1 MSFFDE
7 DPDKNP
13 KKKFKPGFD
22 PRNSNSFTNPFAQR
36 SSSSDNGGGGGQVPL
51 SSNASTASSGS
62 NSEALKQL
70 DSTLAK
76 DFKNSQLVTVNED
89 EFRNRQ
95 IQFSQDQLKQIFTEL
110 ASLQAQYN
118 AAMNNPNEGERNK
131 IDMKRQINDL
141 RQQIAQQTGIQDEI
155 NSSRALI
162 MAQNEEFRKKNEAL
176 DKTVIDSQN
185 RLLVELAAESLV
197 LYINSEQNK
206 RGFNPETTKAI
217 CDDIITQFTNA
228 MNSQGQA
235 GWAQQNIEWITAYL
249 YDVTSNATSIY
260 RRAMQFKGAAL
271 PAAAAATLMAI
282 VSTNIPSAPIS
293 TIGVSLANDAGLLR
307 AVSGEIINRTGNA
320 ILGLIYAH
328 PVATVLAS
336 IMLLISAYNQLSQV
350 DQTRLGEGVKQM
362 YNQLLN
368 YLQQIIS
375 GTLNRDNWKQLFTQ
389 ITDLMSS
396 FEDAISNI
404 PNMLGRT
411 QSSSSNISI
420 ASSQLSQKSLSV
432 ANDLLREGITE
443 QNISQIQEILAG
455 PVSRSNSNM
464 SSGMSSV
471 TMSPFSS
478 QGFSQ
483 SPSSSPRI
491 FEGEKYSAVP
501 TSSGDS
507 SRTSSIGSDFFNDE
521 TVRQTGSLLGQ
532 RISSSGSKSFGSY
545 QQSQNLGQ
553 KRRTTETANVVT
565 VVQGPN
571 GALTLNKE
579 IEVTDA
585 DRSAG
590 IVGWTVTAKPIL
602 NVSDEESVV
611 SSLSGNASTK
621 SIHSVTVSIRN
632 QQGQQQDI
640 TIPVINGF
648 PQQPQDPV
656 VWRQLQGVWPNLQD
670 FINRWVFSWNSD
682 QNLSRYSTDSSSGGR
697 RRRSRRYKSRRYTKK
712 RHYRKHRNTRRRPRR
727 NTKKRGRK

>member
-13 KKKFKPGFD
+13 KKKFKPGFEQGFD
-22 PRNSNSFTNPFAQR
+22 PRNSNSSTNPFAQR

-76 DFKNSQLVTVNED
+76 DLALVTVNED

-95 IQFSQDQLKQIFTEL
+95 LQFSEQQFDNIIKQL

-162 MAQNEEFRKKNEAL
+162 MAQNEEFRKTNEKL

-206 RGFNPETTKAI
+206 RGFNPETTKVI
-217 CDDIITQFTNA
+217 CDDVITQFTNA

-235 GWAQQNIEWITAYL
+235 GWAQQNIEWIRAYL
-249 YDVTSNATSIY
+249 YDVASNATAIY

-320 ILGLIYAH
+320 ILGIIYAH

-350 DQTRLGEGVKQM
+350 DQIRLGEGVKQM
-362 YNQLLN
+362 YNKLLY
-368 YLQQIIS
+368 YLNVIIS

-411 QSSSSNISI
+411 QSSDSNISI

-432 ANDLLREGITE
+432 ANDLLREGITQ
-443 QNISQIQEILAG
+443 QNISEIQQILAG
-455 PVSRSNSNM
+455 PVSRSNSDI
-464 SSGMSSV
+464 SDI
-471 TMSPFSS
+471 TMSDLNS
-478 QGFSQ
+478 QSQ

-491 FEGEKYSAVP
+491 FEGKKYSALR
-501 TSSGDS
+501 TSSDNS
-507 SRTSSIGSDFFNDE
+507 SRTSSIGSDFNNNQ
-521 TVRQTGSLLGQ
+521 TVEQTGPLLGQ

-545 QQSQNLGQ
+545 QQSQEVGE
-553 KRRTTETANVVT
+553 KRRTTEPNEVVT
-565 VVQGPN
+565 VMQGQN
-571 GALTLNKE
+571 GTLSLNKE
-579 IEVTDA
+579 IELTDA
-585 DRSAG
+585 DRAAG
-590 IVGWTVTAKPIL
+590 IVGYTVTLNPIL
-602 NVSDEESVV
+602 NVSDEASVN
-611 SSLSGNASTK
+611 SSLSGNASIK
-621 SIHSVTVSIRN
+621 SISSVTVSIVN
-632 QQGQQQDI
+632 QQGQQQNI
-640 TIPVINGF
+640 TIPVINGV
-648 PQQPQDPV
+648 PQQTNENQN
-656 VWRQLQGVWPNLQD
+656 QGVWANLNN
-670 FINRWVFSWNSD
+670 FINRWVSGWNLG
-682 QNLSRYSTDSSSGGR
+682 QNPSGYSSESSMDGGR
-697 RRRSRRYKSRRYTKK
+697 HRRHKSRRHKTRRYTKK

-727 NTKKRGRK
+727 HTKKRGRK